1 MKNVRAYAI
10 IDILKEKQYCSI
22 PELREKFGVSNA
34 TIHRDVAELVR
45 RGLLRKVRGGVAF
58 QQQVPEHPNS
68 TAFLDRLNWNC
79 RAKQII
85 ADLAF
90 QRIED
95 GDILFLDSSTT
106 VSWLAEKLLKSSF
119 SNLTI
124 VTNAVSIISNFQK
137 FPSHYV
143 LIGLGGSYDLQLN
156 AFLGQSVLRELEQLS
171 ISKAFVSA
179 FGMYDGRVTTNH
191 EKHFALLLKL
201 MDVSDQKLLLLDHSK
216 INRKGLFR
224 FATEA
229 VFDAVITEK

>member
-106 VSWLAEKLLKSSF
+106 VSWLAEKLLNSSF

>member
-10 IDILKEKQYCSI
+10 IDVLKEKKYCSI

-34 TIHRDVAELVR
+34 TIHRDISELVR
-45 RGLLRKVRGGVAF
+45 RGLLQKVRGGVAF
-58 QQQVPEHPNS
+58 ESQTHEHS
-68 TAFLDRLNWNC
+68 SSAAFLDRLNWNC

-85 ADLAF
+85 ADRAF

-106 VSWLAEKLLKSSF
+106 VSWLAEKLLKSCF
-119 SNLTI
+119 SSLTI
-124 VTNAVSIISNFQK
+124 VTNAVSIIQNFQK

-143 LIGLGGSYDLQLN
+143 LIGLGGGYDLQLN

-179 FGMYDGRVTTNH
+179 FGLNDGRVTTNH

-201 MDVSDQKLLLLDHSK
+201 MAVSEKKMLLLDRSK
-216 INRKGLFR
+216 LNRKGLFR
-224 FATEA
+224 FATESM
-229 VFDAVITEK
+229 FEAVISEG